1 MSENNKIISN
11 PSFLQ
16 IGFCI
21 FGMLFSSSITYFVY
35 DSEWVLND
43 KSDNIM
49 MWAIVATFSLLT
61 IACFYLLFCT
71 KKIELTND
79 SLTIIY
85 PLVFHSKKI
94 EFDDIK
100 KVSESNY
107 NVKSSH
113 DFRTIEVYNGRKIT
127 IEMFESNK
135 IIITSFEVT
144 NYELLA
150 KNLKNI
156 TTSYFKLNTEGKKM
170 KSTQGYGW
178 LIFIIIL
185 TFGLI
190 ISIIQK
196 K

>member
-1 MSENNKIISN
+1 MSKNNKIISN

-21 FGMLFSSSITYFVY
+21 FGMLFFSSITYFVY
-35 DSEWVLND
+35 DSEWVLNE

-49 MWAIVATFSLLT
+49 MWAIVALFSLFS
-61 IACFYLLFCT
+61 IGCFYSLLYT

-79 SLTIIY
+79 SLTIIH
-85 PLVFHSKKI
+85 PLLFHSKKI

-107 NVKSSH
+107 NVKSSN
-113 DFRTIEVYNGRKIT
+113 DRRTIEVHNGRKIT
-127 IEMFESNK
+127 IEMFESKK
-135 IIITSFEVT
+135 IIITSFEIT
-144 NYELLA
+144 NYKILA

-156 TTSYFKLNTEGKKM
+156 TTSYFKVNTEGKNIEN
-170 KSTQGYGW
+170 TQGYDW
-178 LIFIIIL
+178 LIFVVIL
-185 TFGLI
+185 TFWLI

-196 K
+196 